1 MYIPFRGRASI
12 MIGVMLATAAVLAM
26 PRSMCSAFGAGPPRR
41 LASPA
46 LRGPSRRRLF
56 RTHLEAVASPPRA
69 LPSPPPPPP
78 GPADRTPVGGDV
90 VTVEWTVTPRN
101 GLVVEP
107 LFDAS
112 GTVAFVLG
120 GGNYLP
126 ALHELVGDLRP
137 GEAVQ
142 GKVIDA
148 GWGER
153 NPALIATMPKGGQ
166 EGMDYDRIV
175 SGVEL
180 ELANGVRCVVTGV
193 TDTEF
198 TIDAN
203 PPLAGATYSADVK
216 LLSVEEGVTD
226 LLFRGEGGQTGRY
239 EVATFALG
247 CFWGVELEYMRV
259 PGVVG
264 TRVGF
269 TQGKVSASAGPPTYE
284 QVCTGDT
291 GHAEAVM
298 VTFDPKVVQYRRLV
312 QIAMDRLD
320 ENKYLLNQVGN
331 DRGTQ
336 YRHGIYY
343 HTEDQRKVGREVLN
357 SFGDNCRTELERAG
371 VFYDAEA
378 YHQQY
383 LYKGGQ
389 SARKGEE
396 TQIRCY
402 G

>member
-1 MYIPFRGRASI
+1 

-69 LPSPPPPPP
+69 LPSPPPP

-166 EGMDYDRIV
+166 EGM
-175 SGVEL
+175 EL
-180 ELANGVRCVVTGV
+180 MRSTRLHGSSSPHLSHR
-193 TDTEF
+193 
-198 TIDAN
+198 DA
-203 PPLAGATYSADVK
+203 
-216 LLSVEEGVTD
+216 
-226 LLFRGEGGQTGRY
+226 
-239 EVATFALG
+239 
-247 CFWGVELEYMRV
+247 
-259 PGVVG
+259 
-264 TRVGF
+264 
-269 TQGKVSASAGPPTYE
+269 SASA
-284 QVCTGDT
+284 
-291 GHAEAVM
+291 
-298 VTFDPKVVQYRRLV
+298 
-312 QIAMDRLD
+312 
-320 ENKYLLNQVGN
+320 
-331 DRGTQ
+331 
-336 YRHGIYY
+336 
-343 HTEDQRKVGREVLN
+343 RE
-357 SFGDNCRTELERAG
+357 C
-371 VFYDAEA
+371 
-378 YHQQY
+378 
-383 LYKGGQ
+383 
-389 SARKGEE
+389 SA
-396 TQIRCY
+396 
-402 G
+402 